1 MNFKLILAL
10 LGATTVSAVNL
21 KLMQESVDD
30 LPELEESEPQAI
42 GLTEEQAAMEAE
54 QNCMDDPNCT
64 ITFDRHTTI
73 EGASKVVR
81 TETTV
86 LQVNDDGTETETV
99 TAMQEF
105 FVNDELL
112 ESLETVLSEETRPT
126 ETPFVEPIGLA
137 EPVQE
142 LSVEVNDE
150 PEEQQEATTEE
161 TTTVTTVTTTTT
173 TTEEEEEQTMEPE
186 EMPEEQ
192 QEETTEQTT
201 VTTTTTT
208 TETTEEQ
215 EDTMEPEEMA
225 EEQQEED
232 AAAAAAAAAGEQEE
246 MPDE

>member
-21 KLMQESVDD
+21 KLMQASTE
-30 LPELEESEPQAI
+30 EAEMQESEPQAI

-173 TTEEEEEQTMEPE
+173 TTEEEEQTMEPE